1 MKKAEKKMILCSL
14 ALFILFLSVSW
25 PGEKIIDTY
34 TDIKKVI
41 SLNENV
47 SHQDSCSET
56 GDESNIYWYVLNGKR
71 EILFPDNGE
80 IKIDDILAKDPQIA
94 DSLKISKYTIFD
106 LDMDGND
113 ELVLWVT
120 KGNEEQCYF
129 SVIVKNM
136 DELYIGTTLYHRQM
150 SELKEDGTFMFSGGA
165 SDWGIGRLVYSNG
178 EFEIE
183 KEMYCFSYIENGQQF
198 VSFFNGDKQISQ
210 EQFDELFSAWM
221 EKEEPMWIDYIEL
234 GTI

>member
-14 ALFILFLSVSW
+14 ALFILFLCVSW

-34 TDIKKVI
+34 TDIKEVI
-41 SLNENV
+41 SLNENT

-80 IKIDDILAKDPQIA
+80 IKIDDILAMDPHIE

-106 LDMDGND
+106 LDMDGID

-129 SVIVKNM
+129 SVIVKNI
-136 DELYIGTTLYHRQM
+136 DELYIGTTLYHRKM
-150 SELKEDGTFMFSGGA
+150 SELKEDGTFIFSGGA